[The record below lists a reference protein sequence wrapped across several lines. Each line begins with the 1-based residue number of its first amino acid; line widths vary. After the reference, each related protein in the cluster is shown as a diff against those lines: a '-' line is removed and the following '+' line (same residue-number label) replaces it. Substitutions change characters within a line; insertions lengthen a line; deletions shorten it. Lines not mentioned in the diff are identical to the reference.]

1 MAHLRVGTRASL
13 LARAQTRL
21 VMDQLTELVPE
32 LSWSEHLVTT
42 AGDLTSA
49 PLSTLTTPG
58 IFVSALRDELLRG
71 TVDLIVHSMKDLPA
85 KPHPDITLAAV
96 PVREDPRDVLVCHSA
111 ETLHALPPGSR
122 VGTSSPRRE
131 ASVRRVRPD
140 LIIEPI
146 RGSITTRIEKVMRGD
161 FDATILAKAGLVRA
175 GLTDNIRQELEMTTF
190 LPAPRQGALA
200 IECRAGDEETTAL
213 ARLMDDLPGRVT
225 AFAEQA
231 VLIGLDA
238 GCHVAIGA
246 HARWEGDV
254 LELHAEL
261 AVAETGEAELVSDRT
276 TLTDSPLDQAQ
287 SLGLALAERLLAFPM
302 SQKAL
307 TV

>member
-1 MAHLRVGTRASL
+1 
-13 LARAQTRL
+13 
-21 VMDQLTELVPE
+21 MDRLTELVPS
-32 LSWSEHLVTT
+32 LTWSEHLVTT
-42 AGDLTSA
+42 EGDLSNA
-49 PLSTLTTPG
+49 PLSTLNTPG
-58 IFVSALRDELLRG
+58 IFVSALRDELLRES
-71 TVDLIVHSMKDLPA
+71 VDLVVHSMKDLPA
-85 KPHPDITLAAV
+85 KPHPSIELAAV
-96 PVREDPRDVLVCHSA
+96 PVREDPRDVLVCPRA
-111 ETLHALPPGSR
+111 ETLLALPLGSR

-140 LIIEPI
+140 FIIEPI

-161 FDATILAKAGLVRA
+161 FDATILAKAGLIRA
-175 GLTDNIRQELEMTTF
+175 GLTDSIRQEFDMTAF

-200 IECRAGDEETTAL
+200 IECRAGDEETSAL
-213 ARLMDDLPGRVT
+213 ARLIDDLPGRVT
-225 AFAEQA
+225 AFAEQG

-238 GCHVAIGA
+238 GCHVAVGA

-261 AVAETGEAELVSDRT
+261 AVAETGEAELVSGQV

-302 SQKAL
+302 SQRAL
-307 TV
+307 AQ